1 MKFLFL
7 ASLFFLIACSKN
19 EQSYFPF
26 EQIRSWSYSIKIKKI
41 PELENSVTYKKTT
54 ISLGRKKIKIN
65 NKSISSYPFLRE
77 NGTTFYYQTSDEGI
91 FRKGI
96 KFLESPN
103 ILLEKK
109 KRTVL
114 MYPLEVGK
122 KWTVESKTFLILK
135 RYPYYDY
142 RATTNFQLKY
152 KVISTNEIVQ
162 TPMGKFKNCLKILG
176 TGKTSFIGNSEI
188 GTIDIEVSSEEWY
201 AKNVGLLKTV
211 RTEKTNSVLFGHTK
225 MVQFL
230 ENYQKN

>member
-109 KRTVL
+109 K
-114 MYPLEVGK
+114 K
-122 KWTVESKTFLILK
+122 
-135 RYPYYDY
+135 D
-142 RATTNFQLKY
+142 
-152 KVISTNEIVQ
+152 STY
-162 TPMGKFKNCLKILG
+162 
-176 TGKTSFIGNSEI
+176 
-188 GTIDIEVSSEEWY
+188 VS
-201 AKNVGLLKTV
+201 T
-211 RTEKTNSVLFGHTK
+211 
-225 MVQFL
+225 
-230 ENYQKN
+230 